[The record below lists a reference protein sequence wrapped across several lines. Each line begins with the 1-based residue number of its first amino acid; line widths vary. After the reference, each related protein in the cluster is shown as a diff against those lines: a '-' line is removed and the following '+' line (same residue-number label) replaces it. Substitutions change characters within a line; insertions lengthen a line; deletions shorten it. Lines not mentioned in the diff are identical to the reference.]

1 MEEEKVA
8 TDVSEK
14 RKIEDDN
21 VNPKPNPK
29 RIKLVRPVFSPVA
42 KPLISTTSEVD
53 KSEIQ
58 PIDISKSNIQS
69 TEISKTT
76 AQPIDIPKTT
86 VQPIEIPKTIG
97 QQTEI
102 LKTNVKP
109 TEILKLNNCD
119 SKVPPEG
126 EVLQGTEKS
135 ADQLEIIKTS
145 IVTQEATKKPAVIH
159 SPEEQIDSSSDALY
173 LKNMFSEET
182 KKELEH
188 LKKNIFKIDDDGSSS
203 ENDSQPKR
211 PRLKRPT
218 FVTSTVEV
226 KVEPTDTKIFDKI
239 NETSRLDSVK
249 SDCEENV
256 NKNVEKPGSEEVSTN
271 INNDIRRL
279 KQLEQVDIYVEDI
292 LQKQSNK
299 IENINKAEEEK
310 SSAFNSV
317 VKLVENKTDIPKS
330 SEVDNVLD
338 TEKIKPIPTE
348 TIIQECTDVKEME
361 NLLVEEKSIDKKVNL
376 IVEEQIC
383 KKTEKLTE
391 ELNKDTF
398 EKTLDTNVMKES
410 VNDNYRVILERYEDK
425 QCIAQDK
432 NPIPIIEKLE
442 VEKSTVETNPKC
454 TDKYYKSNDEINIE
468 CDIHDKDNILDSRLD
483 NSQKTEDIACL
494 ENEKLKSQKNI
505 LVEDENKLT
514 TSMSTNEV
522 LGNDLKQNIE
532 EKDSQMFKS
541 DILKAALMSKKSP
554 ESFVNPLE
562 VNDQPS
568 GNVSVL
574 ETKQN
579 ENLPKLGQDSIV
591 NKIEAEIKLA
601 IKDQPTKLNKPQN
614 KILSNVTE
622 MSKEACS
629 SICLDENT
637 TVGKLDEPPKWG
649 SAKMNEVE
657 KFLNDSNVTITPICK
672 SQESPKLGKIT
683 LKLPKVGNPEIKSET
698 TVRPDV
704 KSELIK
710 KITNKHIAM
719 GDSPLKNALSQ
730 PSKSFSEFATIRP
743 APKLS
748 AEQIALLEQQIL
760 NTPKKRGRPPKALA
774 QQKQLL
780 LEYQQ
785 QQQSKVQEGSTEN
798 EPVFHVPLFDME
810 DMSGGAGMFDSFEA
824 STPKRGKGIRGKG
837 SRGRRGRG
845 GRGGRGRDG
854 SDSDTTSNSRRI
866 DDEGETFHEEM
877 NQEEETKQV
886 AMIEAERLRK
896 EEERERKLEAR
907 KKKIKLR
914 NDILKEK
921 KLKKKQRAEERR
933 LQWHEKKRL
942 MQEEK
947 ARAAEMKKSLPPPLN
962 FDDETRMSADC
973 NNSLSQTTARNFLM
987 GDEDLSISGTTN
999 DSIRMKK
1006 GRMEVIDLESNK
1018 TLTVDQIAEYQWP
1031 LDGGELYMIQEQ
1043 ISNFLGVKSFKR
1055 KYPGLKRRNVEA
1067 EERTFLCDSGLVAES
1082 LCDLGLTVLYS
1093 SEVLD
1098 VMYTDFPEKYEELR
1112 EYMRLKHAK
1121 ELSNRQRALM
1131 TTSSNNDGSKL
1142 DLRDRAMEAVANWN
1156 ANLNKSRLESRKCS
1170 MDMQTFIV
1178 HYPKNKCKKM
1188 SVPKPKIG
1196 SYPLAL
1202 LPGQFCDYYAT
1213 YSSEDLRY
1221 LPMNTVMY
1229 GPLKSVDKDFPV
1241 SLSSQSESEDSSSD
1255 DSSDSDD
1262 SIDVDNKSDKNRLEY
1277 GPSDK
1282 KGAECKLCLGTAD
1295 KNKIGSVEPLIHCSK
1310 CLTIYHPTCLDMT
1323 LEMIPY
1329 IKRYN
1334 WQCNECKSCAQCK
1347 EVADEDKML
1356 FCDLCDRG
1364 YHIYCVGLRR
1374 VPEGRWHCQE
1384 CAMCSSCGVSDP
1396 GPGDSKWF
1404 YEFKKTEKTGSKVYC
1419 RTLCA
1424 PCSRSWKKGHFC
1436 PNCMRCYPIKNV
1448 ERMTQC
1454 NSCDKYLHS
1463 ECVSESTSINQVVT
1477 CTICEEKAV
1486 SRLLTTVPRSLIK
1499 V

>member
-14 RKIEDDN
+14 RKVEDDN

-42 KPLISTTSEVD
+42 KPPISTTSEID
-53 KSEIQ
+53 KLEVL
-58 PIDISKSNIQS
+58 PTDIPKSNIIQS
-69 TEISKTT
+69 TEISKSTS
-76 AQPIDIPKTT
+76 QS
-86 VQPIEIPKTIG
+86 IEIPKATV
-97 QQTEI
+97 QQTE
-102 LKTNVKP
+102 L
-109 TEILKLNNCD
+109 LKLNNYSV
-119 SKVPPEG
+119 SKVPT
-126 EVLQGTEKS
+126 EVEALQCTEKS
-135 ADQLEIIKTS
+135 VDQLEIIKTS
-145 IVTQEATKKPAVIH
+145 IAPEAVKKPAVMIH
-159 SPEEQIDSSSDALY
+159 SPEEQIDTSSDALY
-173 LKNMFSEET
+173 IKNMFSEET

-226 KVEPTDTKIFDKI
+226 KNEPTDSKIFNKI

-249 SDCEENV
+249 SDCEDNT
-256 NKNVEKPGSEEVSTN
+256 NKNIEKPSEKLLSAEEKIDQATKN
-271 INNDIRRL
+271 INEDVRL
-279 KQLEQVDIYVEDI
+279 KQLGQVKIYVEDI
-292 LQKQSNK
+292 IKTQSNK
-299 IENINKAEEEK
+299 IANINRAKEEK
-310 SSAFNSV
+310 STAFNSV
-317 VKLVENKTDIPKS
+317 VKLVENKTDVTKS
-330 SEVDNVLD
+330 IEVDNVHD
-338 TEKIKPIPTE
+338 VDKTKPIQIE
-348 TIIQECTDVKEME
+348 TIAQEFTDLKEKE
-361 NLLVEEKSIDKKVNL
+361 NVLVEEKSIDKKVNL
-376 IVEEQIC
+376 KVEEQEYIV
-383 KKTEKLTE
+383 KEKLTE
-391 ELNKDTF
+391 ENNLSKVTYENFSDS
-398 EKTLDTNVMKES
+398 NIVKES
-410 VNDNYRVILERYEDK
+410 VNDNYRVVLERYVDK
-425 QCIAQDK
+425 QCKAQDK
-432 NPIPIIEKLE
+432 NPSPIIEKPKD
-442 VEKSTVETNPKC
+442 EKSIVETSYEC
-454 TDKYYKSNDEINIE
+454 TNEYNKSNDEINSE
-468 CDIHDKDNILDSRLD
+468 CNINDKIKDKLCDSELD
-483 NSQKTEDIACL
+483 NSQKADDITYL
-494 ENEKLKSQKNI
+494 ENKKQKSPKNI
-505 LVEDENKLT
+505 HVEDENKHT
-514 TSMSTNEV
+514 TIMLSNEV
-522 LGNDLKQNIE
+522 LGNDIKQNNE

-554 ESFVNPLE
+554 ESLGNSLDVY
-562 VNDQPS
+562 DQPS
-568 GNVSVL
+568 ANLPVL

-579 ENLPKLGQDSIV
+579 ENLPKLGQDTIV
-591 NKIEAEIKLA
+591 NKIEAEINLA
-601 IKDQPTKLNKPQN
+601 IKDQPTKIKKSQN

-629 SICLDENT
+629 SVCLDENAS
-637 TVGKLDEPPKWG
+637 VGKIDEPPKWG

-730 PSKSFSEFATIRP
+730 PSKSFSDFATIRP

-798 EPVFHVPLFDME
+798 EPIFHVPLFDME
-810 DMSGGAGMFDSFEA
+810 DMSGGTGMFDSFEA

-845 GRGGRGRDG
+845 GRGGSSRGRDG
-854 SDSDTTSNSRRI
+854 SDSDTASNSRRI

-947 ARAAEMKKSLPPPLN
+947 ARAAEMKKSLPPPQN

-973 NNSLSQTTARNFLM
+973 NNSLSQSARNFMM
-987 GDEDLSISGTTN
+987 GDEDLSISGTN

-1031 LDGGELYMIQEQ
+1031 LEGGELYMIQEQ

-1131 TTSSNNDGSKL
+1131 TISSNNDGSKL

-1188 SVPKPKIG
+1188 AIPKPKIG

-1262 SIDVDNKSDKNRLEY
+1262 SIDVDNKSDKNCLEY

-1282 KGAECKLCLGTAD
+1282 KGAECKLCFGTAD
-1295 KNKIGSVEPLIHCSK
+1295 KNKIGSVEPLIHCFK

-1424 PCSRSWKKGHFC
+1424 PCSRMH
-1436 PNCMRCYPIKNV
+1436 
-1448 ERMTQC
+1448 Q
-1454 NSCDKYLHS
+1454 
-1463 ECVSESTSINQVVT
+1463 
-1477 CTICEEKAV
+1477 
-1486 SRLLTTVPRSLIK
+1486 
-1499 V
+1499 

>member
-1 MEEEKVA
+1 MEEEKIA
-8 TDVSEK
+8 ADASDK
-14 RKIEDDN
+14 RKVEDDN
-21 VNPKPNPK
+21 INPKPNPK

-42 KPLISTTSEVD
+42 KPSISTTSEVN
-53 KSEIQ
+53 KSDV
-58 PIDISKSNIQS
+58 PPTDIPKSNIQP
-69 TEISKTT
+69 TETPKST
-76 AQPIDIPKTT
+76 AQATEVPKTT
-86 VQPIEIPKTIG
+86 VQQSEIHTIN
-97 QQTEI
+97 
-102 LKTNVKP
+102 LKP
-109 TEILKLNNCD
+109 TELPKFNNNSG
-119 SKVPPEG
+119 SKVSTTAD
-126 EVLQGTEKS
+126 VSLSTEKLV
-135 ADQLEIIKTS
+135 DRLEIVKSNISSSET
-145 IVTQEATKKPAVIH
+145 IKKPVVTTLQV
-159 SPEEQIDSSSDALY
+159 SDEQVDSSSDALDI
-173 LKNMFSEET
+173 KNIFSEET

-226 KVEPTDTKIFDKI
+226 KIEPTDSKINDKI
-239 NETSRLDSVK
+239 NETSRLEPLKSV
-249 SDCEENV
+249 CEENINITV
-256 NKNVEKPGSEEVSTN
+256 KKSSENLSSVEEN
-271 INNDIRRL
+271 IDQITENITEDVRL
-279 KQLEQVDIYVEDI
+279 KQVEQVNIT
-292 LQKQSNK
+292 
-299 IENINKAEEEK
+299 ENIIKVEEEK
-310 SSAFNSV
+310 STAFKSV
-317 VKLVENKTDIPKS
+317 VKLVENKTGVPKS
-330 SEVDNVLD
+330 VEKSTEVDNLRDVD
-338 TEKIKPIPTE
+338 KIKS
-348 TIIQECTDVKEME
+348 IQTATNIQKNTDVKETI
-361 NLLVEEKSIDKKVNL
+361 LAEKKTIDKKKVNL
-376 IVEEQIC
+376 TAEEQKCI
-383 KKTEKLTE
+383 KKEKPSE
-391 ELNKDTF
+391 ENALSKGSYEKDI
-398 EKTLDTNVMKES
+398 DYNAIKES
-410 VNDNYRVILERYEDK
+410 ANDHYRVILERLVVDK
-425 QCIAQDK
+425 QSNFIIQDK
-432 NPIPIIEKLE
+432 NPSPIVVKLE
-442 VEKSTVETNPKC
+442 DDKSIVESSYEC
-454 TDKYYKSNDEINIE
+454 TDKYNIIKNKI
-468 CDIHDKDNILDSRLD
+468 DIHDEIKNELFDSQLHNTQKDNDVTYLESKNL
-483 NSQKTEDIACL
+483 NSKKNTYV
-494 ENEKLKSQKNI
+494 EN
-505 LVEDENKLT
+505 ENKLPNT
-514 TSMSTNEV
+514 LSKEVPANDIRQKNE
-522 LGNDLKQNIE
+522 E
-532 EKDSQMFKS
+532 TDSQMFKS

-554 ESFVNPLE
+554 ESLGNSSE
-562 VNDQPS
+562 VCDQS
-568 GNVSVL
+568 SVI
-574 ETKQN
+574 EYSTMVESKQN
-579 ENLPKLGQDSIV
+579 ENLPTIGEDSIV

-601 IKDQPTKLNKPQN
+601 IKDQPAKIKKPQN
-614 KILSNVTE
+614 KIVSNIPE

-629 SICLDENT
+629 SICLNENA
-637 TVGKLDEPPKWG
+637 TVGKHDEPPKWG

-730 PSKSFSEFATIRP
+730 PSKSFTEFATIRP

-760 NTPKKRGRPPKALA
+760 NTPKKRGRPSKALA

-785 QQQSKVQEGSTEN
+785 QQQSKVQEGSTED

-824 STPKRGKGIRGKG
+824 STPKRGKSIRGKG

-854 SDSDTTSNSRRI
+854 SDSDTASNSRRV

-921 KLKKKQRAEERR
+921 KMKKKQRAEERR

-947 ARAAEMKKSLPPPLN
+947 ARAAEMKKSLPPPQN

-973 NNSLSQTTARNFLM
+973 NNSLSQTTARNFIL
-987 GDEDLSISGTTN
+987 GEEDLSISGTTN

-1098 VMYTDFPEKYEELR
+1098 IMYTDFPEKYEELR

-1131 TTSSNNDGSKL
+1131 TISSNNDGSKL

-1188 SVPKPKIG
+1188 AVPKPKIG

-1262 SIDVDNKSDKNRLEY
+1262 SIDNDNKSDKNCLEY

-1323 LEMIPY
+1323 LEMVPY

-1454 NSCDKYLHS
+1454 NSCDRYLHS
-1463 ECVSESTSINQVVT
+1463 ECISESTSVNQVVT

>member
-1 MEEEKVA
+1 MEEEKIA
-8 TDVSEK
+8 TDASDK
-14 RKIEDDN
+14 RKVEDDN
-21 VNPKPNPK
+21 MNPKPNPK

-42 KPLISTTSEVD
+42 KPAISTTSEVN
-53 KSEIQ
+53 KSDVLLT
-58 PIDISKSNIQS
+58 DIPKSNI
-69 TEISKTT
+69 
-76 AQPIDIPKTT
+76 
-86 VQPIEIPKTIG
+86 QPIEIPKSIA
-97 QQTEI
+97 
-102 LKTNVKP
+102 KP
-109 TEILKLNNCD
+109 TEIPKVTVQQSEIHKTTVQQSEIPKITVQQSEIPKTNIKPTELPKCNNN
-119 SKVPPEG
+119 SGVKVSTSSDVSLSIDKPADRLEKVKSLISPPE
-126 EVLQGTEKS
+126 
-135 ADQLEIIKTS
+135 
-145 IVTQEATKKPAVIH
+145 IVKKPIVNLQV
-159 SPEEQIDSSSDALY
+159 PDEQVDSSSDALDI
-173 LKNMFSEET
+173 KNIFSEET

-226 KVEPTDTKIFDKI
+226 KIEPTDSKIFDKI
-239 NETSRLDSVK
+239 NETSKLESLKSV
-249 SDCEENV
+249 SEENI
-256 NKNVEKPGSEEVSTN
+256 NTTMEKPREKLSNTEEKIDHITEN
-271 INNDIRRL
+271 MAEDIRL
-279 KQLEQVDIYVEDI
+279 KQGQVKIYAEEITKKKSSVNESINNVEDKNSTA
-292 LQKQSNK
+292 L
-299 IENINKAEEEK
+299 K
-310 SSAFNSV
+310 S
-317 VKLVENKTDIPKS
+317 VKLVENETGIPKS
-330 SEVDNVLD
+330 VEKSTELDNLHEVDKTKSVQ
-338 TEKIKPIPTE
+338 TATV
-348 TIIQECTDVKEME
+348 IQVNTDVKEE
-361 NLLVEEKSIDKKVNL
+361 VSLLAEQKSVDKRKVSLITEEQKCIKKEKS
-376 IVEEQIC
+376 
-383 KKTEKLTE
+383 TE
-391 ELNKDTF
+391 ENVLTKGTF
-398 EKTLDTNVMKES
+398 GKGTDYDAVKKS
-410 VNDNYRVILERYEDK
+410 ANDHYRVILERLVVDK
-425 QCIAQDK
+425 QCNFKAQDK
-432 NPIPIIEKLE
+432 NPSPIVVKLE
-442 VEKSTVETNPKC
+442 DNKSIGESSYEC
-454 TDKYYKSNDEINIE
+454 ADKYNKSNNEI
-468 CDIHDKDNILDSRLD
+468 DILDKIKDESFDSQLH
-483 NSQKTEDIACL
+483 NSQKDDGIAYS
-494 ENEKLKSQKNI
+494 ESKNLKSKI
-505 LVEDENKLT
+505 KIHVRDENNLT
-514 TSMSTNEV
+514 TNMLSKEV
-522 LGNDLKQNIE
+522 PDNDTRQNIE
-532 EKDSQMFKS
+532 GKDSQMFKA

-554 ESFVNPLE
+554 ESLGNSSE
-562 VNDQPS
+562 VHDQPS
-568 GNVSVL
+568 ANDYSSSVS
-574 ETKQN
+574 ETRQN
-579 ENLPKLGQDSIV
+579 ENLPTIGQDSIV

-601 IKDQPTKLNKPQN
+601 IKDQPTKIKKSQN
-614 KILSNVTE
+614 KIHSNTP
-622 MSKEACS
+622 EASS
-629 SICLDENT
+629 SICLNENT
-637 TVGKLDEPPKWG
+637 TVGKHDEPPKWG

-785 QQQSKVQEGSTEN
+785 QQQSKVQEGCTED
-798 EPVFHVPLFDME
+798 ESVFHVPLFDME

-824 STPKRGKGIRGKG
+824 STPKRGKSIRGKG

-854 SDSDTTSNSRRI
+854 SDSDTASNSRRI
-866 DDEGETFHEEM
+866 DDEGETFREEM

-921 KLKKKQRAEERR
+921 KMKKKQRAEERR

-942 MQEEK
+942 MQEER
-947 ARAAEMKKSLPPPLN
+947 ARAAEMKKSLPPPQN

-973 NNSLSQTTARNFLM
+973 NNSLSQSTARNFIL
-987 GDEDLSISGTTN
+987 GEDDLSISGTN
-999 DSIRMKK
+999 DSMRMKK

-1098 VMYTDFPEKYEELR
+1098 IMYTDFPEKYEELR

-1131 TTSSNNDGSKL
+1131 TISSNNDGSKL

-1188 SVPKPKIG
+1188 AVPKPKIG

-1221 LPMNTVMY
+1221 LPINTVMY

-1262 SIDVDNKSDKNRLEY
+1262 SIDVDNKSIKNCLD

-1282 KGAECKLCLGTAD
+1282 KGAECKSCFGTAD

-1424 PCSRSWKKGHFC
+1424 PCSRMH
-1436 PNCMRCYPIKNV
+1436 
-1448 ERMTQC
+1448 Q
-1454 NSCDKYLHS
+1454 
-1463 ECVSESTSINQVVT
+1463 
-1477 CTICEEKAV
+1477 
-1486 SRLLTTVPRSLIK
+1486 
-1499 V
+1499 